1 MDPRPGG
8 GGGAVRG
15 GNPRGHGGG
24 KSTHSI
30 PKAVF
35 LLRTFHKLGCSKTKP
50 MHPCTF
56 YLPLFSTA
64 QGRGG
69 GEARAASV
77 ASIGAVRGTARAGGR
92 GNGERGRGSG
102 ERGRGER
109 GRGEGG
115 RGRGDGGRGRGDGG
129 RGRGEGGIGGRGQGP
144 ARDVVGR
151 GGGGPQQQ
159 QQQNDSGFVGSHP
172 GIRVDGTYINRGN
185 TWGLF

>member
-24 KSTHSI
+24 KSTYSI
-30 PKAVF
+30 LKAVF

-77 ASIGAVRGTARAGGR
+77 ASIGAVRG
-92 GNGERGRGSG
+92 RGSG

-115 RGRGDGGRGRGDGG
+115 RGRGDGGRGRG
-129 RGRGEGGIGGRGQGP
+129 EGGIGGRGQGP
-144 ARDVVGR
+144 ARGVVGR

-172 GIRVDGTYINRGN
+172 GIRVDGT
-185 TWGLF
+185 